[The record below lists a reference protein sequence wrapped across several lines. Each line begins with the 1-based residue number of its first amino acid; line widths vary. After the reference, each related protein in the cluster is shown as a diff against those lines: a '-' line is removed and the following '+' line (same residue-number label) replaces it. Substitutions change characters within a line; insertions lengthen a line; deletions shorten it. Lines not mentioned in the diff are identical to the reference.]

1 MGVTVSISKRL
12 WRFPVLNKAFWQQHQ
27 VLLAW
32 SLLMLLLVTGLF
44 LVVIPGVQKS
54 WELSERIETGY
65 QQLTRF
71 RQMAA
76 ATPEFMAEYE
86 RVQQNGLDKL
96 FYPAGM
102 TSAQVAKEL
111 QKNLAT
117 VITRDNGVLL
127 SSEVLD
133 AQQTEAEQA
142 NTAYQRVMVKAVFQS
157 DPALLREVLHQAYQ
171 ARPLMFVESLDVKP
185 LDSEEEKNQVVKAEV
200 QISTY
205 WRGGEVQNEALD

>member
-1 MGVTVSISKRL
+1 M
-12 WRFPVLNKAFWQQHQ
+12 LNKAFWQQHQ

-32 SLLMLLLVTGLF
+32 SLLVLSLIIGLF
-44 LVVIPGVQKS
+44 LVVIPSVQKS
-54 WELSERIETGY
+54 FELSERIETGY
-65 QQLTRF
+65 QQLNRF

-111 QKNLAT
+111 QKNLTT

-185 LDSEEEKNQVVKAEV
+185 LSSQDEKTQVVKAEV

>member
-1 MGVTVSISKRL
+1 M
-12 WRFPVLNKAFWQQHQ
+12 LNKAFWQQHQ

-32 SLLMLLLVTGLF
+32 SLLVLLLVAGLF
-44 LVVIPGVQKS
+44 LVVIPSVQKS

-171 ARPLMFVESLDVKP
+171 ARPLMFVESIDVKP
-185 LDSEEEKNQVVKAEV
+185 LGSEEEKNQVVKAEV

>member
-1 MGVTVSISKRL
+1 M
-12 WRFPVLNKAFWQQHQ
+12 LNKAFWQQHQ

-32 SLLMLLLVTGLF
+32 SLLALLLVIGLF
-44 LVVIPGVQKS
+44 LVVIPSVQKS

-65 QQLTRF
+65 EQLTRF

-157 DPALLREVLHQAYQ
+157 EPALLREVLHQAYQ

-185 LDSEEEKNQVVKAEV
+185 MGSEDEKTQVVKAEV

-205 WRGGEVQNEALD
+205 WRGGEVQHEALD

>member
-1 MGVTVSISKRL
+1 MMINNALLR
-12 WRFPVLNKAFWQQHQ
+12 QHQ
-27 VLLAW
+27 TLLAW
-32 SLLMLLLVTGLF
+32 SLLALLLVIGVF
-44 LVVIPGVQKS
+44 LIIIPSVQKS
-54 WELSERIETGY
+54 SELGDQIENGY
-65 QQLTRF
+65 QQLSRF
-71 RQMAA
+71 RQIAN

-111 QKNLAT
+111 QKNLT
-117 VITRDNGVLL
+117 NVITRDNGVLI

-133 AQQTEAEQA
+133 EQQPADDQEKAV
-142 NTAYQRVMVKAVFQS
+142 YQRVMVKAVFQS
-157 DPALLREVLHQAYQ
+157 SPALLREVLHQAYR

-185 LDSEEEKNQVVKAEV
+185 LDGEEGKDQVVKAEV

-205 WRGGEVQNEALD
+205 WRGGEVKHETVD

>member
-1 MGVTVSISKRL
+1 M
-12 WRFPVLNKAFWQQHQ
+12 LNKAFWQQHQ

-32 SLLMLLLVTGLF
+32 SLLALLLVTGLF
-44 LVVIPGVQKS
+44 LVVIPSVQKS
-54 WELSERIETGY
+54 FELSERIETGY
-65 QQLTRF
+65 EQLTRF

-157 DPALLREVLHQAYQ
+157 DSVLLREVLHQAYQ

-185 LDSEEEKNQVVKAEV
+185 MAAEDKKTQVVKAEV

-205 WRGGEVQNEALD
+205 WRGVEVKNEALD

>member
-1 MGVTVSISKRL
+1 MMINNALLR
-12 WRFPVLNKAFWQQHQ
+12 QHQ
-27 VLLAW
+27 TLLAW
-32 SLLMLLLVTGLF
+32 SLLALLLVIGVF
-44 LVVIPGVQKS
+44 LIIIPSVQKS
-54 WELSERIETGY
+54 SELGDQIENGY
-65 QQLTRF
+65 QQLSRF
-71 RQMAA
+71 RQIAN

-111 QKNLAT
+111 QKNLT
-117 VITRDNGVLL
+117 NVITRDNGVLI

-133 AQQTEAEQA
+133 EQQPADDQEKAV
-142 NTAYQRVMVKAVFQS
+142 YQRVMVKAVFQS
-157 DPALLREVLHQAYQ
+157 SPALLREVLHQAYR

-185 LDSEEEKNQVVKAEV
+185 LGGEEGKDQVVKAEV

-205 WRGGEVQNEALD
+205 WRGGEVKHETVD

>member
-1 MGVTVSISKRL
+1 MMINNALLR
-12 WRFPVLNKAFWQQHQ
+12 QHQ
-27 VLLAW
+27 TLLAW
-32 SLLMLLLVTGLF
+32 SLLALLLVIGVF
-44 LVVIPGVQKS
+44 LIIIPSVQKS
-54 WELSERIETGY
+54 SELGDQIENGY
-65 QQLTRF
+65 QQLSRF
-71 RQMAA
+71 RQIAN

-111 QKNLAT
+111 QKNLT
-117 VITRDNGVLL
+117 NVITRDNGVLI

-133 AQQTEAEQA
+133 EQQPADDQEKAV
-142 NTAYQRVMVKAVFQS
+142 YQRVMVKAVFQS
-157 DPALLREVLHQAYQ
+157 SPALLREVLHQAYR

-185 LDSEEEKNQVVKAEV
+185 LGGEEGKDQVVKAEV

-205 WRGGEVQNEALD
+205 WRGGEVKHEAVD

>member
-1 MGVTVSISKRL
+1 M
-12 WRFPVLNKAFWQQHQ
+12 LNKAVWQQHQ

-32 SLLMLLLVTGLF
+32 SLLVLLLVIGLF
-44 LVVIPGVQKS
+44 LVVIPSVQKS

-65 QQLTRF
+65 QQLNRF

-111 QKNLAT
+111 QKNLTT
-117 VITRDNGVLL
+117 VITRDSGVLL

-133 AQQTEAEQA
+133 VQQTEAEQA
-142 NTAYQRVMVKAVFQS
+142 NTGYQRVMVKAVFQS

-185 LDSEEEKNQVVKAEV
+185 LGSEAEKNQVVKAEV
-200 QISTY
+200 QVSTY

>member
-1 MGVTVSISKRL
+1 M
-12 WRFPVLNKAFWQQHQ
+12 LNKLFWQQHQ

-32 SLLMLLLVTGLF
+32 GLLVLLLIVGLF
-44 LVVIPGVQKS
+44 LVVIPSVQKS

-65 QQLTRF
+65 QQLNRF

-111 QKNLAT
+111 QKHLTT
-117 VITRDNGVLL
+117 VITRDGGVLL

-133 AQQTEAEQA
+133 VQQTEGEQA
-142 NTAYQRVMVKAVFQS
+142 NTGYQRVMVKAVFQG

-171 ARPLMFVESLDVKP
+171 ARPLMFVEGLDVKP
-185 LDSEEEKNQVVKAEV
+185 LGSEAEKNQVVKAEV
-200 QISTY
+200 QVSTY
-205 WRGGEVQNEALD
+205 WRSGEVQNEALD

>member
-1 MGVTVSISKRL
+1 M
-12 WRFPVLNKAFWQQHQ
+12 LNKVFWQQHQ

-32 SLLMLLLVTGLF
+32 SLLVLLLVVGLF
-44 LVVIPGVQKS
+44 LVVIPSVQKS

-65 QQLTRF
+65 QQLNRF

-111 QKNLAT
+111 QKHLTT
-117 VITRDNGVLL
+117 VITRDGGVLL

-133 AQQTEAEQA
+133 VQQTEVEQA
-142 NTAYQRVMVKAVFQS
+142 NTGYQRVMVKAVFQS

-171 ARPLMFVESLDVKP
+171 ARPLMFVEGLDVKP
-185 LDSEEEKNQVVKAEV
+185 LGSEAEKNQVVKAEV
-200 QISTY
+200 QVSTY
-205 WRGGEVQNEALD
+205 WRSGEVQNEALD

>member
-1 MGVTVSISKRL
+1 MMINNALLR
-12 WRFPVLNKAFWQQHQ
+12 QHQ
-27 VLLAW
+27 TLLAW
-32 SLLMLLLVTGLF
+32 SLLVLLLVIGVF
-44 LVVIPGVQKS
+44 LIIIPSVQKS
-54 WELSERIETGY
+54 SELGDQIENGY
-65 QQLTRF
+65 QQLSRF
-71 RQMAA
+71 RQIAN

-111 QKNLAT
+111 QKNLT
-117 VITRDNGVLL
+117 NVITRDNGVLI

-133 AQQTEAEQA
+133 EQQPADDQEKAV
-142 NTAYQRVMVKAVFQS
+142 YQRVMVKAVFQS
-157 DPALLREVLHQAYQ
+157 SPALLREVLHQAYR

-185 LDSEEEKNQVVKAEV
+185 LGGEEGKDQVVKAEV

-205 WRGGEVQNEALD
+205 WRGGEVKHEAVD

>member
-1 MGVTVSISKRL
+1 M
-12 WRFPVLNKAFWQQHQ
+12 LNKAFWQQHQ

-32 SLLMLLLVTGLF
+32 SLLALLLVIGLF
-44 LVVIPGVQKS
+44 LVVIPSVQKS

-117 VITRDNGVLL
+117 VIIRDNGVLL

-157 DPALLREVLHQAYQ
+157 EPALLREVLHQAYQ

-185 LDSEEEKNQVVKAEV
+185 MGSEDEKTQVVKAEV

-205 WRGGEVQNEALD
+205 WRGGEVQHEALD

>member
-1 MGVTVSISKRL
+1 MINNALLR
-12 WRFPVLNKAFWQQHQ
+12 QHQ
-27 VLLAW
+27 TLLAW
-32 SLLMLLLVTGLF
+32 SLLALLLVIGVF
-44 LVVIPGVQKS
+44 LIIIPSVQKS
-54 WELSERIETGY
+54 SELGDQIENGY
-65 QQLTRF
+65 QQLSRF
-71 RQMAA
+71 RQIAN

-111 QKNLAT
+111 QKNLT
-117 VITRDNGVLL
+117 NVITRDNGVLI

-133 AQQTEAEQA
+133 EQQPADDQEKAV
-142 NTAYQRVMVKAVFQS
+142 YQRVMVKAVFQS
-157 DPALLREVLHQAYQ
+157 SPALLREVLLQAYR

-185 LDSEEEKNQVVKAEV
+185 LGGEEGKDQVVKAEV

-205 WRGGEVQNEALD
+205 WRGGEVKHEAVD

>member
-1 MGVTVSISKRL
+1 M
-12 WRFPVLNKAFWQQHQ
+12 LNNASLRQHHT
-27 VLLAW
+27 LLAW
-32 SLLMLLLVTGLF
+32 GLLVLA
-44 LVVIPGVQKS
+44 LVVGVFMIIIPAVQKS
-54 WELSERIETGY
+54 LELTEKVETGY
-65 QQLTRF
+65 QQLARF
-71 RQMAA
+71 RQIAN

-111 QKNLAT
+111 QKNLTT
-117 VITRDNGVLL
+117 VITRDSGVLV

-133 AQQTEAEQA
+133 EQQNAEAGQEKA
-142 NTAYQRVMVKAVFQS
+142 VYQRVMVKAVFQS
-157 DPALLREVLHQAYQ
+157 SPALLREVLHQAYR

-185 LDSEEEKNQVVKAEV
+185 LDGEDGKNQVVKAEV

-205 WRGGEVQNEALD
+205 WRGGEVQHETVD

>member
-1 MGVTVSISKRL
+1 M
-12 WRFPVLNKAFWQQHQ
+12 LNNASLRQHHT
-27 VLLAW
+27 LLAW
-32 SLLMLLLVTGLF
+32 GLLVLA
-44 LVVIPGVQKS
+44 LVVGVFLIIIPTVQKS
-54 WELSERIETGY
+54 LELTEKVETGY
-65 QQLTRF
+65 QQLSRF
-71 RQMAA
+71 RQIAN

-111 QKNLAT
+111 QKNLTT
-117 VITRDNGVLL
+117 VITRDNGVLV

-133 AQQTEAEQA
+133 EQQSAEAGQEKSV
-142 NTAYQRVMVKAVFQS
+142 YQRVMVKAVFQS
-157 DPALLREVLHQAYQ
+157 SPALLREVLHQAYR

-185 LDSEEEKNQVVKAEV
+185 LDGEEGKNQVVKAEV

-205 WRGGEVQNEALD
+205 WRGGEVQDETVD

>member
-1 MGVTVSISKRL
+1 M
-12 WRFPVLNKAFWQQHQ
+12 LNNASLRQHHT
-27 VLLAW
+27 LLAW
-32 SLLMLLLVTGLF
+32 GLLVLALVLGVF
-44 LVVIPGVQKS
+44 LIIIPTVQKS
-54 WELSERIETGY
+54 LELTEKVETGY
-65 QQLTRF
+65 QQLSRF
-71 RQMAA
+71 RQIAN

-111 QKNLAT
+111 QKNLST
-117 VITRDNGVLL
+117 VITRDNGVLV

-133 AQQTEAEQA
+133 EQQTAEEGQEKSV
-142 NTAYQRVMVKAVFQS
+142 YQRVMVKAVFQS
-157 DPALLREVLHQAYQ
+157 SPALLREVLHQAYR

-185 LDSEEEKNQVVKAEV
+185 LDGEEGKDQVVKAEV

-205 WRGGEVQNEALD
+205 WRGGEVQHETVD

>member
-1 MGVTVSISKRL
+1 M
-12 WRFPVLNKAFWQQHQ
+12 LNNASLRQHHT
-27 VLLAW
+27 LLAW
-32 SLLMLLLVTGLF
+32 GLLALAVVVGVF
-44 LVVIPGVQKS
+44 LIIIPAVQKS
-54 WELSERIETGY
+54 LELTEKVETGY
-65 QQLTRF
+65 QQLSRF
-71 RQMAA
+71 RQIAN

-111 QKNLAT
+111 QKNLTT
-117 VITRDNGVLL
+117 VITRDNGVLI

-133 AQQTEAEQA
+133 EQQSAEAGQEKSV
-142 NTAYQRVMVKAVFQS
+142 YQRVMVKAVFQS
-157 DPALLREVLHQAYQ
+157 SPALLREVLHQAYR

-185 LDSEEEKNQVVKAEV
+185 LDGEEGKNQVVKAEV

-205 WRGGEVQNEALD
+205 WRGGEVQDETVD

>member
-1 MGVTVSISKRL
+1 MLS
-12 WRFPVLNKAFWQQHQ
+12 KAFWQQHPT
-27 VLLAW
+27 LLAW
-32 SLLMLLLVTGLF
+32 SLLAVLLSIGLLF
-44 LVVIPGVQKS
+44 VVMPALQKS
-54 WELSERIETGY
+54 SELSERIETGY
-65 QQLTRF
+65 EQLARF

-96 FYPAGM
+96 FYPVGM

-142 NTAYQRVMVKAVFQS
+142 RSAYQRVMVKAVFQG
-157 DPALLREVLHQAYQ
+157 DPSLLREVLHQAYQ
-171 ARPLMFVESLDVKP
+171 ARPLMFVESLTVKP
-185 LDSEEEKNQVVKAEV
+185 VETGAEKTQTLKAEV

-205 WRGGEVQNEALD
+205 WRGGEVQHETLD

>member
-1 MGVTVSISKRL
+1 M
-12 WRFPVLNKAFWQQHQ
+12 LNNASLRQHHT
-27 VLLAW
+27 LLAW
-32 SLLMLLLVTGLF
+32 GLLVLAVVVGVF
-44 LVVIPGVQKS
+44 LIIIPTVQKS
-54 WELSERIETGY
+54 LALTEQVETGY
-65 QQLTRF
+65 QQLSRF
-71 RQMAA
+71 RQIAN

-111 QKNLAT
+111 QKNLTT
-117 VITRDNGVLL
+117 VITRDNGVLV

-133 AQQTEAEQA
+133 EQQTAEEGQEKSV
-142 NTAYQRVMVKAVFQS
+142 YQRVMVKAVFQS
-157 DPALLREVLHQAYQ
+157 SPALLREVLHQAYR

-185 LDSEEEKNQVVKAEV
+185 LDGEEGKNQVVKAEV

-205 WRGGEVQNEALD
+205 WRGGEVQHETVD

>member
-1 MGVTVSISKRL
+1 M
-12 WRFPVLNKAFWQQHQ
+12 LNKVFWQQNQ

-32 SLLMLLLVTGLF
+32 SLLVLLLVVGLF
-44 LVVIPGVQKS
+44 LVVIPSVQKS

-65 QQLTRF
+65 QQLNRF

-111 QKNLAT
+111 QKNLTT

-171 ARPLMFVESLDVKP
+171 ARPLMFVESIDVKP
-185 LDSEEEKNQVVKAEV
+185 LGSEDEKSQVVKAEV

>member
-1 MGVTVSISKRL
+1 M
-12 WRFPVLNKAFWQQHQ
+12 LNKAFWQQHQ

-32 SLLMLLLVTGLF
+32 SLLALLLVIGLF
-44 LVVIPGVQKS
+44 LVVIPSVQKS

-117 VITRDNGVLL
+117 VITHDNGVLL

-157 DPALLREVLHQAYQ
+157 EPALLREVLHQAYQ

-185 LDSEEEKNQVVKAEV
+185 MGSEDEKTQVVKAEV

-205 WRGGEVQNEALD
+205 WRGGEVQHEALD